1 MKSNKELLHLSYSM
15 SSVFDFF
22 NTLLIGAMTA
32 TIYFLNREIVSINDR
47 LEALEDESVFVNE
60 SDTETEEE
68 DVDDIEEVK
77 KDN

>member
-1 MKSNKELLHLSYSM
+1 M